1 MAKKSKK
8 QKTLGFSIPEIKSRK
23 PVDKWDVTGWDDK
36 PKIDPL
42 NEGGMASSE
51 TTSWKTPSSRET
63 KSGDT
68 TWGKSKYPTET
79 KPKYESWWEKEKK
92 QFTDWF
98 GRKKEDSYS
107 FYQKEKKY
115 IDWEQPRKTYSSY
128 FSSGWQSTYGRKH
141 EASNIIK
148 SMSSVMGDVKG
159 IGFTHQL
166 DGKNIYLPF
175 HLIPEGYKEEDD
187 IKMDAFYGSSLH
199 YIAEKTMQ
207 ADPEYLETVQ
217 NQIKMVQDPNIHSY
231 VRTLINDERIHKK
244 VAGEFSGY
252 SKFIQKYKDFKYGK
266 RKDGFESL
274 SHHFLDLVTRVIRYP
289 DQLKEEECE
298 FFENQLADIKK
309 IIDSFGGIPT
319 DFSKMKELSSSISKY
334 ILEYLKDSD
343 SKIPEYDKQFHPQEK
358 SDGEAG
364 EEDGEGDEEDGE
376 DGEEREGKKSSSPKK
391 SKRDEIQEII
401 KKLYN
406 GLVRETEESEEIE
419 TGKKRSESEKK
430 EDSRLAMRFTDNLT
444 GSETKSTYFQE
455 AYESKR
461 GYDSL
466 LKSIDISKARAVG
479 NAFKRLHKNQVFSLK
494 AMKSGRLDTAKLAEA
509 VQGVDTVYEKI
520 GTTKTN
526 KLTVALLIDESGSM
540 GRTKMY
546 MAAQAAVLLSEAF
559 SKVPSVEL
567 FIYGHTAD
575 HHYHDESSTEITVYR
590 EPGKKPNKYLMGSI
604 DSKSNNRDGTAI
616 LATAQRIRKKTPNPG
631 VLIVISDGQPSARG
645 YGGEFAI
652 KDTRAKVKKAE
663 EMGFQVIQIAIEES
677 VPSHRMF
684 THFVKMT
691 DIQSLP
697 SDLINYLRPLIRR
710 QIKEKTIL

>member
-8 QKTLGFSIPEIKSRK
+8 QKRSWDSIPEITSRK

-42 NEGGMASSE
+42 NEGGMASSKP
-51 TTSWKTPSSRET
+51 TSWRESKEAEGTIWGESR
-63 KSGDT
+63 
-68 TWGKSKYPTET
+68 YPTET
-79 KPKYESWWEKEKK
+79 KPKYESWWEKERK

-148 SMSSVMGDVKG
+148 SMASVMGNVEG

-166 DGKNIYLPF
+166 DGENIYLPF
-175 HLIPEGYKEEDD
+175 HLIPEGYKEDDD

-207 ADPEYLETVQ
+207 EDNEYQETVQ
-217 NQIKMVQDPNIHSY
+217 NQVRMLKDPNIHSY
-231 VRTLINDERIHKK
+231 IKTLINDERIHKK

-266 RKDGFESL
+266 RKDDFESQ

-298 FFENQLADIKK
+298 FFGNQLDDIKK

-319 DFSKMKELSSSISKY
+319 DFEKMKELSAEISNY
-334 ILEYLKDSD
+334 ILGYLKNSD
-343 SKIPEYDKQFHPQEK
+343 SKIPEYDKQFQPQ
-358 SDGEAG
+358 GNPGG
-364 EEDGEGDEEDGE
+364 EEGEEGEEGKGEGKEGEGKEGE
-376 DGEEREGKKSSSPKK
+376 DEGKEGKSSKLGK
-391 SKRDEIQEII
+391 SKGDIRKII
-401 KKLYN
+401 KRLYN
-406 GLVRETEESEEIE
+406 GLVRETEESEEVQS
-419 TGKKRSESEKK
+419 GKPGGEKEK
-430 EDSRLAMRFTDNLT
+430 LEAARLAKQFTENLLRT
-444 GSETKSTYFQE
+444 EVKSTYFSE
-455 AYESKR
+455 AREDVERYNMILSQ
-461 GYDSL
+461 
-466 LKSIDISKARAVG
+466 IDVSKARAVG
-479 NAFKRLHKNQVFSLK
+479 NVFKRLHKNQVFSLK
-494 AMKSGRLDTAKLAEA
+494 ATKSGRLDTAKLAEA
-509 VQGVDTVYEKI
+509 VQGVDTVYERI

-540 GRTKMY
+540 NGSKIRR
-546 MAAQAAVLLSEAF
+546 AAQAAVLLSEAF

-575 HHYHDESSTEITVYR
+575 HVYPDGSTEIVVYR

-604 DSKSNNRDGTAI
+604 YAKSNNRDGTAI

-631 VLIVISDGQPSARG
+631 VLIVISDGQPSAEG
-645 YGGEFAI
+645 YGGSSAI
-652 KDTRAKVKKAE
+652 KDTRDKVKKAE

-677 VPSHRMF
+677 VPSRQMF

-697 SDLINYLRPLIRR
+697 GTLINYLKPLIRR